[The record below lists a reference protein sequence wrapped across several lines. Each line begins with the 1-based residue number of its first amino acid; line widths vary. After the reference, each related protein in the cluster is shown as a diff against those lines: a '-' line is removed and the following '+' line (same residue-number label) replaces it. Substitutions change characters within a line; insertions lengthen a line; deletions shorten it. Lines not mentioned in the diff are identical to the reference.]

1 MNLMFH
7 LAAASLLVLATTA
20 QAGVVTTFADP
31 ALTGGT
37 VDNFSSYAVGNPTS
51 VGTGFTMT
59 QNGGGTLQ
67 VTDGYSGSYG
77 AVGRSVISWGCSGVT
92 ITFGQGI
99 SAFALLI
106 GGADYDWKVEAFD
119 GLGSSLGSSTIVH
132 NVNGFVA
139 GWSAANIKS
148 AKLSPVNA
156 DDVLFDN
163 LTIAAANTVPEPT
176 ALSLAAIALLG
187 VAASRKHRANKV

>member
-59 QNGGGTLQ
+59 QNGG
-67 VTDGYSGSYG
+67 
-77 AVGRSVISWGCSGVT
+77 ARC
-92 ITFGQGI
+92 
-99 SAFALLI
+99 
-106 GGADYDWKVEAFD
+106 K
-119 GLGSSLGSSTIVH
+119 
-132 NVNGFVA
+132 
-139 GWSAANIKS
+139 
-148 AKLSPVNA
+148 
-156 DDVLFDN
+156 
-163 LTIAAANTVPEPT
+163 
-176 ALSLAAIALLG
+176 
-187 VAASRKHRANKV
+187 